1 MTKTLTVNKM
11 EKEIPKN
18 YETTSILGIGKTN
31 WLIL

>member
-1 MTKTLTVNKM
+1 M